1 MLQPSANAEVAITV
15 HANNATNFFI
25 FLGLVFYSYQKS
37 IIIYQLLFAGGERA
51 SPVSCRF
58 AQHPETLCNP
68 YNRACTV
75 SSIPL
80 FKVSVI
86 STDRVTSCS
95 KLINSHTLI
104 GRETEIG
111 VQLTRLRNLRAA
123 DRETLWQSV
132 AQVTLR
138 DFTHESDV
146 HGVTR
151 VQNEETFAWVNYVIS
166 VFPFF
171 EVCVVRVNGK
181 TGITEA
187 INSQCTRVCA
197 KNVCNLVFTIVK
209 RIGNDRETGRN
220 ALIYISYRV
229 D

>member
-1 MLQPSANAEVAITV
+1 M
-15 HANNATNFFI
+15 
-25 FLGLVFYSYQKS
+25 
-37 IIIYQLLFAGGERA
+37 
-51 SPVSCRF
+51 
-58 AQHPETLCNP
+58 
-68 YNRACTV
+68 
-75 SSIPL
+75 
-80 FKVSVI
+80 
-86 STDRVTSCS
+86 
-95 KLINSHTLI
+95 
-104 GRETEIG
+104 
-111 VQLTRLRNLRAA
+111 RAA
-123 DRETLWQSV
+123 NRETLWQSV

-146 HGVTR
+146 HGVAR
-151 VQNEETFAWVNYVIS
+151 VQNEETFARVNYVIS

-181 TGITEA
+181 TGITET

-197 KNVCNLVFTIVK
+197 ENVCNLVFAIVK